1 MLHGQR
7 KRAAA
12 HLRYL
17 GGRRWSRATGTWT
30 NLASLGGMGAF
41 VRGVLVW
48 GRVAHPTPL
57 ADRAIVGSAAAAR
70 AGAGQVIVSAE
81 GFPFWVL
88 ECPGV
93 RPLALAFALRGLSF
107 APLRC
112 WSCPLAAT
120 IFAAFGRLVSV
131 GLPDRGQDLPLVL
144 PSPFVAVRGAL
155 LQYSCTSLCQKRWS

>member
-1 MLHGQR
+1 MASGKGRQPTCGTSEDAGGAGP
-7 KRAAA
+7 RAPGPTWR
-12 HLRYL
+12 HLVAW
-17 GGRRWSRATGTWT
+17 GHS
-30 NLASLGGMGAF
+30 SGAL
-41 VRGVLVW
+41 LVW
-48 GRVAHPTPL
+48 GRVAHPTPF

-93 RPLALAFALRGLSF
+93 RPLALAFALLSLSF
-107 APLRC
+107 SPLRC